1 MRCLIA
7 ICLVAVTACSPSS
20 QDSSKSQSHSGKW
33 PPPDYAKFAERPP
46 MSVGAELEDA
56 WTLAIDAERWSY
68 RIGRA
73 IESLGATPIQEQDAA
88 AKGDEMLVRAHAA
101 LTNAGTRLSQ
111 LKALACGT
119 TPVAKSEDCASFV
132 APPWTKQE
140 TNINLLPPKDDL
152 LARNQWLYQHAEQ
165 FVLPACEK
173 AATRFN
179 DPSYCNAE

>member
-1 MRCLIA
+1 
-7 ICLVAVTACSPSS
+7 
-20 QDSSKSQSHSGKW
+20 
-33 PPPDYAKFAERPP
+33 

-73 IESLGATPIQEQDAA
+73 IESLGATPSPELEVSAE
-88 AKGDEMLVRAHAA
+88 GDEMLVRAHTA

-111 LKALACGT
+111 LKALACGA
-119 TPVAKSEDCASFV
+119 TPVAKPEDCASFV
-132 APPWTKQE
+132 APFWAKQG
-140 TNINLLPPKDDL
+140 TSFSLLPQKDDL
-152 LARNQWLYQHAEQ
+152 LARNQWLHQHAEQ
-165 FVLPACEK
+165 FVLPACAK